1 MGRSGM
7 AFVIVLTCA
16 VPASAS
22 AADLP
27 ARKAGLWEMTTTT
40 NGRTMPIKQC
50 IDAATDQAMQA
61 NTSQSSQRTCSKRDI
76 KKSGDTTTVDSVCTA
91 AGKTL
96 THHMVITGSFDS
108 GYTMTI
114 TTEGDGIPVARNM
127 TIAAKWTGPCAA
139 DQKPGDMIMQNGTKI
154 NLVDM
159 QKRAGPPG
167 APPPQAASPA
177 R

>member
-114 TTEGDGIPVARNM
+114 TTEGDGIPVARNI